1 MPTIQLT
8 SQPIKHSKHFVA
20 FSGEDRCI
28 FNVTIHMN
36 ESNMVCNT
44 YSFCRMSQ
52 DSGIWSSKDMNE
64 LVGESKTLLNRI
76 E

>member
-1 MPTIQLT
+1 MQIDASNYLCFAYHFIMPTIQLT

-52 DSGIWSSKDMNE
+52 DSGIWSS
-64 LVGESKTLLNRI
+64 V
-76 E
+76 